1 MQNVLS
7 TLRNLFSTCDARGG
21 KSRRVGNGRTRLVG
35 LQHLEDRRMFAVVAL
50 SAEEQLLLELVNR
63 QRANPTAEA
72 ARYGIDLNADLDPG
86 EISTQPKQPVAPNAS
101 LRDSARLHADNMLER
116 DFFGHVD
123 PLTGTDPSDRAR
135 AAGYPAGAGENIAW
149 LGESR
154 PVLETA
160 KTYEAHENLFRSE
173 GHRRN
178 TMTPHYRELGTGVRF
193 GQFRTANDDGVMQS
207 FFSIMAAENFGNQ
220 GGDAFIT
227 GIAYTDAS
235 TPNNFYEVGEGI
247 SGAMVRATNADGTVF
262 SVPTSATGGYTLRVP
277 NGVYSVSASGNGL
290 ASSTFRNVVIDG
302 VNQKVDFNARNRG
315 FSAISGRAF
324 EDANGNGTR
333 ESNEPYLANLTI
345 NLGNNYEGFRDNTF
359 ATATTNSEGFF
370 QFNNL
375 PPEPYRVFVDPAGNR
390 QSTTHANGG
399 VYEID
404 LRPSQRVTTLQFA
417 LGDINEP
424 PVAVADSRATFEGV
438 SVEIDVA
445 ANDTDDFGIDRSS
458 IIITDEPKS
467 GTVRIDAASNNV
479 VYFPNAGHTGWD
491 VFGYK
496 IRDQAG
502 VLSERARVDVRTDPG
517 VGVAWQNPTQRMDVN
532 NDGSLSPIDALLV
545 INDLIR
551 NGPRRLTT
559 TDRSPPPFIDVNGDG
574 SVSAIDALQVLNNLN
589 NSNAV
594 AARPIVRSV
603 EPPATDHLEVS
614 PKISTVTPLSYTSDF
629 AAIVDVIW
637 DEDPDIE
644 KT

>member
-1 MQNVLS
+1 M
-7 TLRNLFSTCDARGG
+7 
-21 KSRRVGNGRTRLVG
+21 
-35 LQHLEDRRMFAVVAL
+35 
-50 SAEEQLLLELVNR
+50 
-63 QRANPTAEA
+63 
-72 ARYGIDLNADLDPG
+72 
-86 EISTQPKQPVAPNAS
+86 
-101 LRDSARLHADNMLER
+101 
-116 DFFGHVD
+116 
-123 PLTGTDPSDRAR
+123 
-135 AAGYPAGAGENIAW
+135 
-149 LGESR
+149 
-154 PVLETA
+154 
-160 KTYEAHENLFRSE
+160 
-173 GHRRN
+173 
-178 TMTPHYRELGTGVRF
+178 
-193 GQFRTANDDGVMQS
+193 
-207 FFSIMAAENFGNQ
+207 
-220 GGDAFIT
+220 
-227 GIAYTDAS
+227 
-235 TPNNFYEVGEGI
+235 
-247 SGAMVRATNADGTVF
+247 
-262 SVPTSATGGYTLRVP
+262 
-277 NGVYSVSASGNGL
+277 
-290 ASSTFRNVVIDG
+290 
-302 VNQKVDFNARNRG
+302 DFNARNRG

-370 QFNNL
+370 QFNSL
-375 PPEPYRVFVDPAGNR
+375 PPEPYRVFVDPAENR
-390 QSTTHANGG
+390 QSTAHANGG

-594 AARPIVRSV
+594 AARPLVRSV
-603 EPPATDHLEVS
+603 EQPSTDRLEVS
-614 PKISTVTPLSYTSDF
+614 PKISTVTPRPFTSDF

-637 DEDPDIE
+637 DEDSDIE